1 MLVGWNCWT
10 LQEDTCYNI
19 FRVILWKSFNLIT
32 SLIDVYVTLESQE
45 KASVKHHSREQRH
58 ASSDF
63 RLIFRIGFG
72 VLLFSGTRTCSLLKL
87 HKKYCRRTIIP
98 RNRHSSLHVCPQ
110 KSIFH
115 VSLNSN
121 TIDIGN
127 SNRNISSKCSQDK
140 KNISCSKNN
149 VELRKR
155 KANIYASGSCWGT
168 CMLQKSH
175 SCVHLN
181 LY

>member
-1 MLVGWNCWT
+1 MSTLPWRARKKPLLNITAGNKDMHLQTSDLSFELGSVFCCFQEPELV
-10 LQEDTCYNI
+10 
-19 FRVILWKSFNLIT
+19 V
-32 SLIDVYVTLESQE
+32 
-45 KASVKHHSREQRH
+45 
-58 ASSDF
+58 
-63 RLIFRIGFG
+63 
-72 VLLFSGTRTCSLLKL
+72 
-87 HKKYCRRTIIP
+87 KKYCRRTIIP

-115 VSLNSN
+115 VSFNSN
-121 TIDIGN
+121 AIDIGN
-127 SNRNISSKCSQDK
+127 SNHNISYKCSQDK

-168 CMLQKSH
+168 CMLQKSL

-181 LY
+181 SYEE